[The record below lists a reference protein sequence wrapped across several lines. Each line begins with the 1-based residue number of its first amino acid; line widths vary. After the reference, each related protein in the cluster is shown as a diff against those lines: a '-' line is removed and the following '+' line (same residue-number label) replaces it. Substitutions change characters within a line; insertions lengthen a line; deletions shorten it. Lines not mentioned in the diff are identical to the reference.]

1 MNKGPKNAI
10 GWLDWQVVLAMII
23 FVMLMLYSV
32 YSGLKIFKYIAF
44 VPAIYGV
51 VRTFARAMER

>member
-1 MNKGPKNAI
+1 MNKGSKNTV
-10 GWLDWQVVLAMII
+10 GWLDWQVVLAMIL
-23 FVMLMLYSV
+23 FVVLMLCSV
-32 YSGLKIFKYIAF
+32 YYGFKILKYIAI